1 MSPLPDRS
9 TVIGKFITV
18 EGQDGAGKT
27 TNLDLIESR
36 LNNRGIPVTRTRE
49 PGGTALG
56 ESLRELL
63 LAGGG
68 VSICDP
74 AELLLIFA
82 ARAQHLEEVILPA
95 LAKGNW
101 VLCDRFT
108 DATYAYQGGGRQ
120 IGNEDIALLE
130 GLVQGQLRPDLT
142 ILLDLEVDVGAGRTR
157 SRGGPDR
164 FEREENQF
172 KERVRHAYLDIAR
185 HSGGRVKLV
194 DAGQNLDEVQRSL
207 KILLDEFLDG

>member
-1 MSPLPDRS
+1 VYPLPDHAK
-9 TVIGKFITV
+9 VIGKFITV

-36 LNNRGIPVTRTRE
+36 LHNRKIPVVRTRE

-56 ESLRELL
+56 ECLRDLL
-63 LAGGG
+63 LVGGD
-68 VSICDP
+68 VSIGDM

-95 LAKGNW
+95 LTVGNW

-108 DATYAYQGGGRQ
+108 DATYAYQGAGRQ
-120 IGNEDIALLE
+120 ISSDNIALLE
-130 GLVQGQLRPDLT
+130 RLVQGELRPDLT
-142 ILLDLEVDVGAGRTR
+142 ILLDLDVDVGSGRTR
-157 SRGGPDR
+157 SRGAPDR
-164 FEREENQF
+164 FEKEENQF

-185 HSGGRVKLV
+185 SSGGRVKLV
-194 DAGQNLDEVQRSL
+194 DAGQSLNEVQRSL
-207 KILLDEFLDG
+207 EILLDEFLDG